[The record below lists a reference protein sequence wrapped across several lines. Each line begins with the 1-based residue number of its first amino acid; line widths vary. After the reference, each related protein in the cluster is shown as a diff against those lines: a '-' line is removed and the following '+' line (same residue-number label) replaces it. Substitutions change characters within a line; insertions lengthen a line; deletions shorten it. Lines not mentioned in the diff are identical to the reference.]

1 MARHRDRSWV
11 SVNEVEP
18 LARPVTDNHVHLP
31 LSGRPPSG
39 PGSDAPRTA
48 AELIEAAA
56 QVGVTRLITSACEQ
70 PEWEPALELARAEP
84 AVRVALALHPN
95 EAPLHAGVR
104 ESGPD
109 GLEPQVR
116 EYHELSLD
124 EVLGQV
130 AELARANRG
139 LVVAIGESGL
149 DFFRTGEAGRA
160 VQRDAFRAHIALAKE
175 LDLPLQIHDREAH
188 AECAEILLADGAPE
202 RTVFHCFSGD
212 EALAQLCAREGWYA
226 SIAGPI
232 SYPANAELRTAVSR
246 IPLDLLLLET
256 DAPYLPPK
264 AWRGRP
270 NASYLMPATLRFL
283 AQQRDCA
290 ESELAERIA
299 TNTET
304 VYGSWGEEASGRRA
318 QPATGA

>member
-1 MARHRDRSWV
+1 MARYRDRSWV
-11 SVNEVEP
+11 SVSEVEP
-18 LARPVTDNHVHLP
+18 LAHPATDNHVHLP
-31 LSGRPPSG
+31 LPGRPASG
-39 PGSDAPRTA
+39 PGSDAPRSA
-48 AELIEAAA
+48 AELIEVAA

-84 AVRVALALHPN
+84 AVRVALAIHPN

-104 ESGPD
+104 EVGPD

-116 EYHELSLD
+116 EHHALSLD
-124 EVLGQV
+124 EALGQV
-130 AELARANRG
+130 GELARANRG

-149 DFFRTGEAGRA
+149 DFFRTGEAGRTA
-160 VQRDAFRAHIALAKE
+160 QRESFRAHIALAKE

-188 AECAEILLADGAPE
+188 AECAEILLADGAPV
-202 RTVFHCFSGD
+202 RTVFHCLSGD
-212 EALAQLCAREGWYA
+212 EALAELCAREGWYA

-232 SYPANAELRTAVSR
+232 SYPANTDLRTAVSR

-283 AQQRDCA
+283 AEQR
-290 ESELAERIA
+290 EMSENALAERIMA
-299 TNTET
+299 NTEA
-304 VYGSWGEEASGRRA
+304 VYGCW
-318 QPATGA
+318 